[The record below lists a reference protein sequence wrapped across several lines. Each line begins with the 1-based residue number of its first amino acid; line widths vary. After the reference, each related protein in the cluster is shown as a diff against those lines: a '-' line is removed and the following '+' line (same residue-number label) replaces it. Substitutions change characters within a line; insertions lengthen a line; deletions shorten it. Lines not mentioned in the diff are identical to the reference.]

1 MGSPRNARDMEEIYQ
16 AASLGGALDMIEAL
30 PEGFDTFLARPVRDY
45 SSGGISMET
54 KSLFGRSVDIKS
66 VKKKIGKT
74 RPMELSGGQMQKIA
88 L

>member
-1 MGSPRNARDMEEIYQ
+1 MGDPRNARDMEQIYQ
-16 AASLGGALDMIEAL
+16 AASLGGAFDMIEAL

-45 SSGGISMET
+45 YSGIPNET

-66 VKKKIGKT
+66 VKRKVGKT